1 MTTSKTPLL
10 PKTITVRGTG
20 HATAKPDCVHIL
32 FRLVNRDTDYYCAMK
47 DAAYDLVELK
57 SALTRADI
65 SSDDLKTT
73 NFSIETERA
82 YSSKDEKYHFEGYA
96 VHHNFKIVID
106 FNKERLGKIL
116 DAITSSCANPDISIK
131 FTVKDPTSIKNELF
145 HTAAANARSIA
156 EALCKGS
163 GASLG
168 ELVSINY
175 SWQEV
180 DFYSHTDY
188 SPGCKDGDA
197 ADGAAPPKITPDDI
211 EASDSVTFVWTL
223 N

>member
-1 MTTSKTPLL
+1 MQ
-10 PKTITVRGTG
+10 KTITVRGTG

-32 FRLVNRDTDYYCAMK
+32 FRLVNRDMEYHSAMEA
-47 DAAYDLVELK
+47 AAYDLVALK
-57 SALTRADI
+57 SALTLADI

-73 NFSIETERA
+73 DFSIKTDRS

-106 FNKERLGKIL
+106 FDKERLGKIL
-116 DAITSSCANPDISIK
+116 DAITSSCTDPDLSIK
-131 FTVKDPTSIKNELF
+131 FTVKDPSAIKNKLF
-145 HTAAANARSIA
+145 QTAAENARNIA
-156 EALCKGS
+156 DALCKGS
-163 GASLG
+163 GVSLG

-188 SPGCKDGDA
+188 SPGC
-197 ADGAAPPKITPDDI
+197 ADGVLADCAPPEITPDDI

-223 N
+223 K